1 MYLTGNEYLCIVKV
15 KQNMDIKDINIRN
28 LQSEIIRLRNLLAD
42 RDVLVK
48 SMEHDKEEW
57 TKDARVGYISLEDH
71 LSDIEDL
78 RKENEAEKSQLRS
91 ELDEERRLRMA
102 AEARIK
108 ELEEAALKSE
118 EAHKEELANFNEV
131 QEMAEKAKANEIDM
145 MSIVKVI
152 QNRLFNH
159 NSDRMRFL
167 NSQLDIDDETVREQ
181 GFEAILQSIS
191 QDADRELNGNDDSI
205 DKAQGQDNTENNDK
219 APKVKLPTPKKKDK
233 KPRGR
238 YTFSAEVLK
247 SFGVDASN
255 LPEGAKAIL
264 RRGKK
269 DEWTIQLFYYSPAKV
284 YTKVYKIGRFNVK
297 GQDPMSS
304 KKPQSIVENNP
315 LMPSFCRFYF
325 ESKFAYNLSEENVI
339 RMLESMKCH
348 FPQSTLNKYIHQI
361 MDYLRVRLEALML
374 EVMRSCSFVQNDET
388 RILVR
393 SRKSKEDNFKYNT
406 EYIHAALSLEKKL
419 VVMLY
424 KEGSRS
430 HEIPEEK
437 IFRGSLIECFTADRA
452 PLYVAL
458 EKDLEEYYLQRQ
470 ACWQHARHYLVDAF
484 VSDHRVL
491 VLIQLINA
499 LFLIEREAK
508 VRNYTPE
515 RRHRFRIDYSA
526 SIVGKIMSLL
536 KKIRA
541 EKNKYGALVMRAVNY
556 ILDDEEAFKKFL
568 HDGRIEMHNNAVESV
583 FRHIAMGRR
592 CWLNSG
598 SHDAAQNIAFMYSLY
613 ESCKMNDIDFG
624 EYVEDILTRMMNGD
638 DDYRSMI
645 PCYYTPG
652 KKQEKKVA

>member
-1 MYLTGNEYLCIVKV
+1 
-15 KQNMDIKDINIRN
+15 MDIKDINIRN
-28 LQSEIIRLRNLLAD
+28 LQMENTRLRNLLAD
-42 RDVLVK
+42 RDALVK
-48 SMEHDKEEW
+48 SMEHDREKWANE
-57 TKDARVGYISLEDH
+57 ARVGYISLEEH
-71 LSDIEDL
+71 FSEIESL
-78 RKENEAEKSQLRS
+78 RKENSQENSRLQK
-91 ELDEERRLRMA
+91 ELDDTKSRLSV
-102 AEARIK
+102 AESRIK
-108 ELEEAALKSE
+108 ELEDCAAESE
-118 EAHKEELANFNEV
+118 EAHKEELAKFNEV
-131 QEMAEKAKANEIDM
+131 QEMADKAKANEIDM

-181 GFEAILQSIS
+181 GFEAILQAIS
-191 QDADRELNGNDDSI
+191 QDADKELNANGDS
-205 DKAQGQDNTENNDK
+205 ADNTQGGGNTEKSDK
-219 APKVKLPTPKKKDK
+219 GPKVKLPTSKKKDKKDK

-247 SFGVDASN
+247 SFGVDTSN
-255 LPEGAKAIL
+255 LPEGAKAIV
-264 RRGKK
+264 RKGKK
-269 DEWTIQLFYYSPAKV
+269 DKWTIQLFYYSPAKV
-284 YTKVYKIGRFNVK
+284 YTKVYEIGRFNVP
-297 GQDPMSS
+297 GRDPMNS
-304 KKPQSIVENNP
+304 KRPQAIVESNP

-325 ESKFAYNLSEENVI
+325 ESKFAYNLSEENVL

-361 MDYLRVRLEALML
+361 MDYLRVRLESLML
-374 EVMRSCSFVQNDET
+374 EVIRTCGFVQNDET

-393 SRKSKEDNFKYNT
+393 SRKNKEDDFKYNT

-508 VRNYTPE
+508 ARNYTPE
-515 RRHRFRIDYSA
+515 RRHRFRLEYSA

-541 EKNKYGALVMRAVNY
+541 EKDKYGALVMRAVNY
-556 ILDDEEAFKKFL
+556 ILDDEDAFKKFL
-568 HDGRIEMHNNAVESV
+568 QDGRIEMHNNAVESV

-592 CWLNSG
+592 NWLNSG
-598 SHDAAQNIAFMYSLY
+598 SHEAAQNIAFMYSLY

-645 PCYYTPG
+645 PGNYTHG
-652 KKQEKKVA
+652 KKYEKKVA

>member
-1 MYLTGNEYLCIVKV
+1 
-15 KQNMDIKDINIRN
+15 MDIKDINIRN
-28 LQSEIIRLRNLLAD
+28 LQTEVIRLRNLLAD
-42 RDVLVK
+42 RDALVK
-48 SMEHDKEEW
+48 SIEHEKEEW
-57 TKDARVGYISLEDH
+57 TNEARAGYISLEEH
-71 LSDIEDL
+71 FSEIESL
-78 RKENEAEKSQLRS
+78 RKDNSLENSRLQK
-91 ELDEERRLRMA
+91 ELDETKSRLSV
-102 AEARIK
+102 AEVRIK

-118 EAHKEELANFNEV
+118 ETHKKELSKYNEV
-131 QEMAEKAKANEIDM
+131 QEMANKAKANEIDM
-145 MSIVKVI
+145 MSIVRVI

-167 NSQLDIDDETVREQ
+167 NSQLDIDDEAVKEQ
-181 GFEAILQSIS
+181 GFEAILQAIS
-191 QDADRELNGNDDSI
+191 QDADNELSGKNSTASD
-205 DKAQGQDNTENNDK
+205 QENNGSEKKDESQ
-219 APKVKLPTPKKKDK
+219 KVKLPTPRKKVKKDK

-247 SFGVDASN
+247 TYGVDTSN
-255 LPEGAKAIL
+255 LPEGAKAII
-264 RRGKK
+264 RKGKK
-269 DEWTIQLFYYSPAKV
+269 DKWTIQLFYYSPAKV
-284 YTKVYKIGRFNVK
+284 YTKVYEIGRFNVPK
-297 GQDPMSS
+297 SDPMNS
-304 KKPQSIVENNP
+304 KRPQAIVESNP

-325 ESKFAYNLSEENVI
+325 ESKFAYNLSEENLLM
-339 RMLESMKCH
+339 MLESMKCH

-361 MDYLRVRLEALML
+361 MAYLRVRLESLML
-374 EVMRSCSFVQNDET
+374 EVIRSCGFVQNDET

-452 PLYVAL
+452 PLYVTL

-508 VRNYTPE
+508 ARNYTAE
-515 RRHRFRIDYSA
+515 KRYRFRLKYSA

-536 KKIRA
+536 KKMRA
-541 EKNKYGALVMRAVNY
+541 EKDKYGALVMRAVNY

-568 HDGRIEMHNNAVESV
+568 HDGRIEMHNNAVESA

-592 CWLNSG
+592 NWLNSG
-598 SHDAAQNIAFMYSLY
+598 SHNAAQNIAFMYSLY

-638 DDYRSMI
+638 DDYRSMV
-645 PCYYTPG
+645 PCNYTHG
-652 KKQEKKVA
+652 KKYEKKVA

>member
-1 MYLTGNEYLCIVKV
+1 
-15 KQNMDIKDINIRN
+15 MDIKDINIRN
-28 LQSEIIRLRNLLAD
+28 LQTEVIRLRNLLAD
-42 RDVLVK
+42 RDALVK
-48 SMEHDKEEW
+48 SMEHDREEW
-57 TKDARVGYISLEDH
+57 TNEARAGYISLEEH
-71 LSDIEDL
+71 FSEIESL
-78 RKENEAEKSQLRS
+78 RKDNSLENSRLQK
-91 ELDEERRLRMA
+91 ELDETKSRLSV
-102 AEARIK
+102 AEVRIK

-118 EAHKEELANFNEV
+118 ETHKKELSKYNEV
-131 QEMAEKAKANEIDM
+131 QEMANKAKANEIDM
-145 MSIVKVI
+145 MSIVRVI

-167 NSQLDIDDETVREQ
+167 NSQLDIDDEAVKEQ
-181 GFEAILQSIS
+181 GFEAILQAIS
-191 QDADRELNGNDDSI
+191 QDADNELSGKNSTASD
-205 DKAQGQDNTENNDK
+205 QENNGSEKKDESQ
-219 APKVKLPTPKKKDK
+219 KVKLPTPRKKVKKDK

-247 SFGVDASN
+247 TYGVDTSN
-255 LPEGAKAIL
+255 LPEGAKAII
-264 RRGKK
+264 RKGKK
-269 DEWTIQLFYYSPAKV
+269 DKWTIQLFYYSPAKV
-284 YTKVYKIGRFNVK
+284 YTKVYEIGRFNVPK
-297 GQDPMSS
+297 SDPMNS
-304 KKPQSIVENNP
+304 KRPQAIVESNP

-325 ESKFAYNLSEENVI
+325 ESKFAYNLSEENLLM
-339 RMLESMKCH
+339 MLESMKCH

-361 MDYLRVRLEALML
+361 MAYLRVRLESLML
-374 EVMRSCSFVQNDET
+374 EVIRSCGFVQNDET

-452 PLYVAL
+452 PLYVTL

-508 VRNYTPE
+508 ARNYTAE
-515 RRHRFRIDYSA
+515 KRYRFRLKYSA

-536 KKIRA
+536 KKMRA
-541 EKNKYGALVMRAVNY
+541 EKDKYGALVMRAVNY

-568 HDGRIEMHNNAVESV
+568 HDGRIEMHNNAVESA

-592 CWLNSG
+592 NWLNSG
-598 SHDAAQNIAFMYSLY
+598 SHNAAQNIAFMYSLY

-645 PCYYTPG
+645 PCNYTLG
-652 KKQEKKVA
+652 KKYEKKVA

>member
-1 MYLTGNEYLCIVKV
+1 
-15 KQNMDIKDINIRN
+15 MDIKDINIRN
-28 LQSEIIRLRNLLAD
+28 LQMEVIRLRNLLAD
-42 RDVLVK
+42 RDALVK
-48 SMEHDKEEW
+48 SMEHDREEW
-57 TKDARVGYISLEDH
+57 TNEARAGYISLEEH
-71 LSDIEDL
+71 FSEIESL
-78 RKENEAEKSQLRS
+78 RKDNSLENSRLQK
-91 ELDEERRLRMA
+91 ELDETKSRLSV
-102 AEARIK
+102 AEVRIK

-118 EAHKEELANFNEV
+118 ETHKEELSKYNEV
-131 QEMAEKAKANEIDM
+131 QEMANKAKANEIDM
-145 MSIVKVI
+145 MSIVRVI

-167 NSQLDIDDETVREQ
+167 NSQLDIDDEAVKEQ
-181 GFEAILQSIS
+181 GFEAILQAIS
-191 QDADRELNGNDDSI
+191 QDADNELSGKNSTASD
-205 DKAQGQDNTENNDK
+205 QENNGSEKKDESQ
-219 APKVKLPTPKKKDK
+219 KVKLPTPRKKVKKDK

-247 SFGVDASN
+247 TYGVDTSN
-255 LPEGAKAIL
+255 LPEGAKAII
-264 RRGKK
+264 RKGKK
-269 DEWTIQLFYYSPAKV
+269 DKWTIQLFYYSPAKV
-284 YTKVYKIGRFNVK
+284 YTKVYEIGRFNVPK
-297 GQDPMSS
+297 SDPMNS
-304 KKPQSIVENNP
+304 KRPQAIVESNP

-325 ESKFAYNLSEENVI
+325 ESKFAYNLSEENLLM
-339 RMLESMKCH
+339 MLESMKCH

-361 MDYLRVRLEALML
+361 MAYLRVRLESLML
-374 EVMRSCSFVQNDET
+374 EVIRSCGFVQNDET

-452 PLYVAL
+452 PLYVTL

-508 VRNYTPE
+508 ARNYTAE
-515 RRHRFRIDYSA
+515 KRYRFRLKYSA

-536 KKIRA
+536 KKMRA
-541 EKNKYGALVMRAVNY
+541 EKDKYGALVMRAVNY

-568 HDGRIEMHNNAVESV
+568 HDGRIEMHNNAVESA

-592 CWLNSG
+592 NWLNSG
-598 SHDAAQNIAFMYSLY
+598 SHNAAQNIAFMYSLY

-638 DDYRSMI
+638 DDYRSMV
-645 PCYYTPG
+645 PCNYTHG
-652 KKQEKKVA
+652 KKNEKKVA

>member
-1 MYLTGNEYLCIVKV
+1 
-15 KQNMDIKDINIRN
+15 MDIKDINIRN
-28 LQSEIIRLRNLLAD
+28 LQTEVIRLRNLLAD
-42 RDVLVK
+42 RDALVK
-48 SMEHDKEEW
+48 SMEHDREEW
-57 TKDARVGYISLEDH
+57 TNEARAGYISLEEH
-71 LSDIEDL
+71 FSEIESL
-78 RKENEAEKSQLRS
+78 RKDNSLENSRLQK
-91 ELDEERRLRMA
+91 ELDETKSRLSV
-102 AEARIK
+102 AEVRIK

-118 EAHKEELANFNEV
+118 ETHKKELSKYNEV
-131 QEMAEKAKANEIDM
+131 QEMANKAKANEIDM
-145 MSIVKVI
+145 MSIVRVI

-167 NSQLDIDDETVREQ
+167 NSQLDIDDEAVKEQ
-181 GFEAILQSIS
+181 GFEAILQAIS
-191 QDADRELNGNDDSI
+191 QDADNELSGKNSTGSD
-205 DKAQGQDNTENNDK
+205 QENNGSEKKDESQ
-219 APKVKLPTPKKKDK
+219 KVKLPTPRKKVKKDK

-247 SFGVDASN
+247 TYGVDTSN
-255 LPEGAKAIL
+255 LPEGAKAII
-264 RRGKK
+264 RKGKK
-269 DEWTIQLFYYSPAKV
+269 DKWTIQLFYYSPAKV
-284 YTKVYKIGRFNVK
+284 YTKVYEIGRFNVPK
-297 GQDPMSS
+297 SDPMNS
-304 KKPQSIVENNP
+304 KRPQAIVESNP

-325 ESKFAYNLSEENVI
+325 ESKFAYNLSEENLLM
-339 RMLESMKCH
+339 MLESMKCH

-361 MDYLRVRLEALML
+361 MAYLRVRLESLML
-374 EVMRSCSFVQNDET
+374 EVIRSCGFVQNDET

-452 PLYVAL
+452 PLYVTL

-508 VRNYTPE
+508 ARNYTAE
-515 RRHRFRIDYSA
+515 KRYRFRLKYSA

-536 KKIRA
+536 KKMRA
-541 EKNKYGALVMRAVNY
+541 EKDKYGALVMRAVNY

-568 HDGRIEMHNNAVESV
+568 HDGRIEMHNNAVESA

-592 CWLNSG
+592 NWLNSG
-598 SHDAAQNIAFMYSLY
+598 SHNAAQNIAFMYSLY

-638 DDYRSMI
+638 DDYRSMS
-645 PCYYTPG
+645 PCNYTHG
-652 KKQEKKVA
+652 KKYEKKVA

>member
-1 MYLTGNEYLCIVKV
+1 
-15 KQNMDIKDINIRN
+15 MDIKDINIRN
-28 LQSEIIRLRNLLAD
+28 LQMENIRLRNLLAE
-42 RDVLVK
+42 RDALVK
-48 SMEHDKEEW
+48 SMEHDKEAWARE
-57 TKDARVGYISLEDH
+57 ARVGYISLDEH
-71 LSDIEDL
+71 FAEMGDL
-78 RKENEAEKSQLRS
+78 RKDKDQRIAVVTS
-91 ELDEERRLRMA
+91 ERDEERRLRLE
-102 AEARIK
+102 AEARIH
-108 ELEEAALKSE
+108 ELEETAANSE
-118 EAHKEELANFNEV
+118 EAHKEELAKFSEV
-131 QEMAEKAKANEIDM
+131 QDMAEKAKANEIDM
-145 MSIVKVI
+145 MSIVRVI

-167 NSQLDIDDETVREQ
+167 NSQLDIDDETVKEQ
-181 GFEAILQSIS
+181 GFEAILQAIS
-191 QDADRELNGNDDSI
+191 QDADNELNGIKDNAVSE
-205 DKAQGQDNTENNDK
+205 GQDKNDGNNGT
-219 APKVKLPTPKKKDK
+219 PKVKLPTPTKKDK
-233 KPRGR
+233 KDKKLRGR

-247 SFGVDASN
+247 SFGVDTSN
-255 LPEGAKAIL
+255 LPEGAKAIV
-264 RRGKK
+264 RKGKK
-269 DEWTIQLFYYSPAKV
+269 DEWTIQLFYYSPARV
-284 YTKVYKIGRFNVK
+284 YTKVYRIGRFNVPK
-297 GQDPMSS
+297 SDPMNS
-304 KKPQSIVENNP
+304 KKPQSIVEGNP

-374 EVMRSCSFVQNDET
+374 EVIRTCGFVQNDET

-393 SRKSKEDNFKYNT
+393 SRKNKEEDFKYNT

-437 IFRGSLIECFTADRA
+437 IFKDSLIQCFTADRA

-458 EKDLEEYYLQRQ
+458 EKDLEEYCLQRQ

-499 LFLIEREAK
+499 LFLIERESKA
-508 VRNYTPE
+508 RNHTPE
-515 RRHRFRIDYSA
+515 QRHRFRLKYSV

-536 KKIRA
+536 KKMKG
-541 EKNKYGALVMRAVNY
+541 EKDKYGALVMRAVNY

-568 HDGRIEMHNNAVESV
+568 LDGRIEMHNNAVESV

-598 SHDAAQNIAFMYSLY
+598 SHEAATNIAFMYSLF
-613 ESCKMNDIDFG
+613 ESCKMNGIDFG
-624 EYVEDILTRMMNGD
+624 EYVEDILIRMMNGD

-645 PCYYTPG
+645 PCNYTPA

>member
-1 MYLTGNEYLCIVKV
+1 
-15 KQNMDIKDINIRN
+15 MDIKDINIRN
-28 LQSEIIRLRNLLAD
+28 LQMENARLRNLLAE
-42 RDVLVK
+42 RDAHVK
-48 SMEHDKEEW
+48 SIELEREEW
-57 TKDARVGYISLEDH
+57 SKEARVGYISLDEH
-71 LSDIEDL
+71 FSEIESL
-78 RKENEAEKSQLRS
+78 RKENSQENSRLQK
-91 ELDEERRLRMA
+91 ELDDTRSRLSV
-102 AEARIK
+102 AESRIK
-108 ELEEAALKSE
+108 ELEDNAAKSE
-118 EAHKEELANFNEV
+118 VAHKEELAKFNEV
-131 QEMAEKAKANEIDM
+131 QELADKAKASEIDM

-167 NSQLDIDDETVREQ
+167 NSQLDIDDETVKEQ
-181 GFEAILQSIS
+181 GFEAILQAIS
-191 QDADRELNGNDDSI
+191 QDADNELSGKNGTASD
-205 DKAQGQDNTENNDK
+205 QGHNCSEKKNEV
-219 APKVKLPTPKKKDK
+219 PKVKLPTPKKKDQKDK

-247 SFGVDASN
+247 SFGVDTSN
-255 LPEGAKAIL
+255 LPEGAKAII
-264 RRGKK
+264 RKGRK
-269 DEWTIQLFYYSPAKV
+269 DKWTIQLFYYSPAKV
-284 YTKVYKIGRFNVK
+284 YTKVYEIGRFNVPK
-297 GQDPMSS
+297 SDPMNS
-304 KKPQSIVENNP
+304 KRPQAIVESNP

-361 MDYLRVRLEALML
+361 MDYLRVRLESLML
-374 EVMRSCSFVQNDET
+374 EVIRTCGFVQNDET

-393 SRKSKEDNFKYNT
+393 SRKNKEDDFKYNT

-508 VRNYTPE
+508 ARNYTPE
-515 RRHRFRIDYSA
+515 RRHRFRLEYSA

-541 EKNKYGALVMRAVNY
+541 EKDKYGALVMRAVNY
-556 ILDDEEAFKKFL
+556 ILDDEDAFKKFL
-568 HDGRIEMHNNAVESV
+568 QDGRIEMHNNAVYHNLNIIPT
-583 FRHIAMGRR
+583 FHLTAQRIA
-592 CWLNSG
+592 
-598 SHDAAQNIAFMYSLY
+598 A
-613 ESCKMNDIDFG
+613 
-624 EYVEDILTRMMNGD
+624 
-638 DDYRSMI
+638 
-645 PCYYTPG
+645 
-652 KKQEKKVA
+652 

>member
-1 MYLTGNEYLCIVKV
+1 
-15 KQNMDIKDINIRN
+15 MDIKDINIRN
-28 LQSEIIRLRNLLAD
+28 LQSEIVRLRNRLAD
-42 RDVLVK
+42 RDAYVQSV
-48 SMEHDKEEW
+48 EQDREEW
-57 TKDARVGYISLEDH
+57 TKEARVGYISLEDH
-71 LSDIEDL
+71 FSDLEDL
-78 RKENEAEKSQLRS
+78 RKENEKEKSQLRS
-91 ELDEERRLRMA
+91 ERDEEHRLRMA
-102 AEARIK
+102 AEVRIK

-118 EAHKEELANFNEV
+118 DAHKEELAKYNEV
-131 QEMAEKAKANEIDM
+131 QEMADKAKANEIDM

-181 GFEAILQSIS
+181 GFEAIIQAIS
-191 QDADRELNGNDDSI
+191 EDADKELNGNVDSA
-205 DKAQGQDNTENNDK
+205 DKAEGEGNTENSNK
-219 APKVKLPTPKKKDK
+219 APKFKLPTPKKKDKKDK

-297 GQDPMSS
+297 GQDP
-304 KKPQSIVENNP
+304 
-315 LMPSFCRFYF
+315 
-325 ESKFAYNLSEENVI
+325 
-339 RMLESMKCH
+339 
-348 FPQSTLNKYIHQI
+348 STLNKYIHQI

-393 SRKSKEDNFKYNT
+393 GRKSKEDNFKYNT

>member
-1 MYLTGNEYLCIVKV
+1 
-15 KQNMDIKDINIRN
+15 MDIKDINIRN
-28 LQSEIIRLRNLLAD
+28 LQMENARLRNLLAE
-42 RDVLVK
+42 RDAHVK
-48 SMEHDKEEW
+48 SIELEREEW
-57 TKDARVGYISLEDH
+57 SKEARVGYISLDEH
-71 LSDIEDL
+71 FSEIESL
-78 RKENEAEKSQLRS
+78 RKENSQENSRLQK
-91 ELDEERRLRMA
+91 ELDDTRSRLSV
-102 AEARIK
+102 AESRIK
-108 ELEEAALKSE
+108 ELEDNAAKSE
-118 EAHKEELANFNEV
+118 EAHKEELAKFNEV
-131 QEMAEKAKANEIDM
+131 HELADRAKASEIDM

-167 NSQLDIDDETVREQ
+167 NSQLDIDDETVKEQ
-181 GFEAILQSIS
+181 GFEAILQAIS
-191 QDADRELNGNDDSI
+191 QDADNELSGKNSTASD
-205 DKAQGQDNTENNDK
+205 QGHNCSEKKNEV
-219 APKVKLPTPKKKDK
+219 PKVKLPTPKKKDQKDK

-247 SFGVDASN
+247 SFGVDTSN
-255 LPEGAKAIL
+255 LPEGAKAII
-264 RRGKK
+264 RKGRK
-269 DEWTIQLFYYSPAKV
+269 DKWTIQLFYYSPAKV
-284 YTKVYKIGRFNVK
+284 YTKVYEIGRFNVPK
-297 GQDPMSS
+297 SDPMNS
-304 KKPQSIVENNP
+304 KRPQAIVESNP

-361 MDYLRVRLEALML
+361 MDYLRVRLESLML
-374 EVMRSCSFVQNDET
+374 EVIRTCGFVQNDET

-393 SRKSKEDNFKYNT
+393 SRKNKEDDFKYNT

-508 VRNYTPE
+508 ARNYTPE
-515 RRHRFRIDYSA
+515 RRHRFRLEYSA

-541 EKNKYGALVMRAVNY
+541 EKDKYGALVMRAVNY
-556 ILDDEEAFKKFL
+556 ILDDEDAFKKFL
-568 HDGRIEMHNNAVESV
+568 QDGRIEMHNNAVESV

-592 CWLNSG
+592 NWLNSG
-598 SHDAAQNIAFMYSLY
+598 SHEAAQNIAFMYSLY

-645 PCYYTPG
+645 PCNYTHG
-652 KKQEKKVA
+652 KKYEKKVA

>member
-1 MYLTGNEYLCIVKV
+1 
-15 KQNMDIKDINIRN
+15 MDIKDINIRN
-28 LQSEIIRLRNLLAD
+28 LQMENARLRNLLAE
-42 RDVLVK
+42 RDAHVK
-48 SMEHDKEEW
+48 SIELEREEW
-57 TKDARVGYISLEDH
+57 SKEARVGYISLDEH
-71 LSDIEDL
+71 FSEIESL
-78 RKENEAEKSQLRS
+78 RKENSQENSRLQK
-91 ELDEERRLRMA
+91 ELDDTRSRLSV
-102 AEARIK
+102 AESRIK
-108 ELEEAALKSE
+108 ELEDNAAKSE
-118 EAHKEELANFNEV
+118 VAHKEELAKFNEV
-131 QEMAEKAKANEIDM
+131 QELADRAKASEIDM

-167 NSQLDIDDETVREQ
+167 NSQLDIDDETVKEQ
-181 GFEAILQSIS
+181 GFEAILQAIS
-191 QDADRELNGNDDSI
+191 QDADNELSGKNSTASD
-205 DKAQGQDNTENNDK
+205 QGHNCSEKKNEV
-219 APKVKLPTPKKKDK
+219 PKVKLPTPKKKDQKDK

-247 SFGVDASN
+247 SFGVDTSN
-255 LPEGAKAIL
+255 LPEGAKAII
-264 RRGKK
+264 RKGRK
-269 DEWTIQLFYYSPAKV
+269 DKWTIQLFYYSPAKV
-284 YTKVYKIGRFNVK
+284 YTKVYEIGRFNVPK
-297 GQDPMSS
+297 SDPMNS
-304 KKPQSIVENNP
+304 KRPQAIVESNP

-325 ESKFAYNLSEENVI
+325 ESKFAYNLSEENVL

-361 MDYLRVRLEALML
+361 MDYLRVRLESLML
-374 EVMRSCSFVQNDET
+374 EVIRTCGFVQNDET

-393 SRKSKEDNFKYNT
+393 SRKNKEDDFKYNT

-508 VRNYTPE
+508 ARNYTPE
-515 RRHRFRIDYSA
+515 RRHRFRLEYSA

-541 EKNKYGALVMRAVNY
+541 EKDKYGALVMRAVNY
-556 ILDDEEAFKKFL
+556 ILDDEDAFKKFL
-568 HDGRIEMHNNAVESV
+568 QDGRIEMHNNAVESV

-592 CWLNSG
+592 NWLNSG
-598 SHDAAQNIAFMYSLY
+598 SHEAAQNIAFMYSLY

-645 PCYYTPG
+645 PCNYTHG
-652 KKQEKKVA
+652 KKYEKKVA

>member
-1 MYLTGNEYLCIVKV
+1 
-15 KQNMDIKDINIRN
+15 MDIKDINIRN
-28 LQSEIIRLRNLLAD
+28 LQTEVIRLRNLLAD
-42 RDVLVK
+42 RDALVK
-48 SMEHDKEEW
+48 SMEHDREEW
-57 TKDARVGYISLEDH
+57 TNEARAGYISLEEH
-71 LSDIEDL
+71 FSEIESL
-78 RKENEAEKSQLRS
+78 RKDNSLENSRLQK
-91 ELDEERRLRMA
+91 ELDETKSRLSV
-102 AEARIK
+102 AEVRIK

-118 EAHKEELANFNEV
+118 ETHKKELSKYNEV
-131 QEMAEKAKANEIDM
+131 QEMANKAKANEIDM
-145 MSIVKVI
+145 MSIVRVI

-167 NSQLDIDDETVREQ
+167 NSQLDIDDEAVKEQ
-181 GFEAILQSIS
+181 GFEAILQAIS
-191 QDADRELNGNDDSI
+191 QDADNELSGKNSTASD
-205 DKAQGQDNTENNDK
+205 QENNGSEKKDESQ
-219 APKVKLPTPKKKDK
+219 KVKLPTPRKKVKTDK

-247 SFGVDASN
+247 TYGVDTSN
-255 LPEGAKAIL
+255 LPEGAKAII
-264 RRGKK
+264 RKGKK
-269 DEWTIQLFYYSPAKV
+269 DKWTIQLFYYSPAKV
-284 YTKVYKIGRFNVK
+284 YTKVYEIGRFNVPK
-297 GQDPMSS
+297 SDPMNS
-304 KKPQSIVENNP
+304 KRPQSIVESNP

-325 ESKFAYNLSEENVI
+325 ESKFAYNLSEENLLM
-339 RMLESMKCH
+339 MLESMKCH

-361 MDYLRVRLEALML
+361 MAYLRVRLESLML
-374 EVMRSCSFVQNDET
+374 EVIRSCGFVQNDET

-452 PLYVAL
+452 PLYVTL

-508 VRNYTPE
+508 ARNYTAE
-515 RRHRFRIDYSA
+515 KRYRFRLKYSA

-536 KKIRA
+536 KKMRA
-541 EKNKYGALVMRAVNY
+541 EKDKYGALVMRAVNY

-568 HDGRIEMHNNAVESV
+568 HDGRIEMHNNAVESA

-592 CWLNSG
+592 NWLNSG
-598 SHDAAQNIAFMYSLY
+598 SHNAAQNIAFMYSLY

-638 DDYRSMI
+638 DDYRSMV
-645 PCYYTPG
+645 PCNYTHG
-652 KKQEKKVA
+652 KKYEKKVA

>member
-1 MYLTGNEYLCIVKV
+1 
-15 KQNMDIKDINIRN
+15 MDIKDINIRN
-28 LQSEIIRLRNLLAD
+28 LQSEIIRLRNHLAD
-42 RDVLVK
+42 RDAYVR
-48 SMEHDKEEW
+48 SMEQDKEEW
-57 TKDARVGYISLEDH
+57 TREARVGYISLEEH
-71 LSDIEDL
+71 FSEIESL
-78 RKENEAEKSQLRS
+78 RKENSHENSRLQK
-91 ELDEERRLRMA
+91 ELDDTQSRLSL

-108 ELEEAALKSE
+108 ELEDNAAKSE
-118 EAHKEELANFNEV
+118 EAHKEELSKFNEV

-145 MSIVKVI
+145 MSIVRVI

-159 NSDRMRFL
+159 SSDRMRFL
-167 NSQLDIDDETVREQ
+167 NSQLDIDDETVKEQ
-181 GFEAILQSIS
+181 GFEAILQAVS
-191 QDADRELNGNDDSI
+191 QDADNELNGIKDNVVTE
-205 DKAQGQDNTENNDK
+205 GQDTNGGNNGNNGT
-219 APKVKLPTPKKKDK
+219 PKVKLPTPKKKEGKDK

-247 SFGVDASN
+247 SFGVDTSN
-255 LPEGAKAIL
+255 LPEGAKAIV
-264 RRGKK
+264 RKGKK
-269 DEWTIQLFYYSPAKV
+269 DKWTIQLFYYSPAKV
-284 YTKVYKIGRFNVK
+284 YTKVYEIGRFNVP
-297 GQDPMSS
+297 GQDPMNS

-325 ESKFAYNLSEENVI
+325 ESKFSYNLSEENVI

-374 EVMRSCSFVQNDET
+374 EVIRTCGFVQNDET

-393 SRKSKEDNFKYNT
+393 SRKNKEEDFKYNT

-437 IFRGSLIECFTADRA
+437 IFKDSLIQCFTADRA

-499 LFLIEREAK
+499 LFLIERESKA
-508 VRNYTPE
+508 RNHTPE
-515 RRHRFRIDYSA
+515 QRHRFRLKYSV

-536 KKIRA
+536 KKMKR
-541 EKNKYGALVMRAVNY
+541 EKDKYGALVMRAVNY

-568 HDGRIEMHNNAVESV
+568 LDGRIEMHNNAVESV

-598 SHDAAQNIAFMYSLY
+598 SHEAATNIAFMYSLY
-613 ESCKMNDIDFG
+613 ESCKMNNIDFG

>member
-1 MYLTGNEYLCIVKV
+1 
-15 KQNMDIKDINIRN
+15 MDIKDINIRN
-28 LQSEIIRLRNLLAD
+28 LQMENIRLRNLLAE
-42 RDVLVK
+42 RDALVK
-48 SMEHDKEEW
+48 SMEHDKEAWARE
-57 TKDARVGYISLEDH
+57 ARVGYISLDEH
-71 LSDIEDL
+71 FAEMGDL
-78 RKENEAEKSQLRS
+78 RKDKDQRIAVVTS
-91 ELDEERRLRMA
+91 ERDEERRLRLE
-102 AEARIK
+102 AEARIH
-108 ELEEAALKSE
+108 ELEETVANSE
-118 EAHKEELANFNEV
+118 EAHKEELAKFSEV
-131 QEMAEKAKANEIDM
+131 QDMAEKAKANEIDM
-145 MSIVKVI
+145 MSIVRVI
-152 QNRLFNH
+152 QDRLFNH

-167 NSQLDIDDETVREQ
+167 NSQLDIDDETVKEQ
-181 GFEAILQSIS
+181 GFEAILQAIS
-191 QDADRELNGNDDSI
+191 QDADNELNGIKDNAVSE
-205 DKAQGQDNTENNDK
+205 GQDKNDGNNGT
-219 APKVKLPTPKKKDK
+219 PKIKLPTPTKKDKKDK

-247 SFGVDASN
+247 SFGVDTSN
-255 LPEGAKAIL
+255 LPEGAKAIV
-264 RRGKK
+264 RKGKK
-269 DEWTIQLFYYSPAKV
+269 DEWTIQLFYYSPARV
-284 YTKVYKIGRFNVK
+284 YTKVYRIGRFNVPK
-297 GQDPMSS
+297 SDPMNS
-304 KKPQSIVENNP
+304 KKPQSIVEGNP

-374 EVMRSCSFVQNDET
+374 EVIRTCGFVQNDET

-393 SRKSKEDNFKYNT
+393 SRKNKEEDFKYNT

-437 IFRGSLIECFTADRA
+437 IFKDSLIQCFTADRA

-499 LFLIEREAK
+499 LFLIERESKA
-508 VRNYTPE
+508 RNHTPE
-515 RRHRFRIDYSA
+515 QRHLFRLKYSV

-536 KKIRA
+536 KKMKG
-541 EKNKYGALVMRAVNY
+541 EKDKYGALVMRAVNY

-568 HDGRIEMHNNAVESV
+568 LDGRIEMHNNAVESV

-598 SHDAAQNIAFMYSLY
+598 SHEAATNIAFMYSLF
-613 ESCKMNDIDFG
+613 ESCKMNGIDFG

-645 PCYYTPG
+645 PCNYTPA